1 MKRIFSNQQVQEYGQ
16 LISDNNPI
24 HQEINMSNINKI
36 DDHNK
41 TSSSN
46 VIVHGMLSASL
57 FSSIFGTLIP
67 GSLYRSQNLIFHT
80 PVYSNEY
87 VVGKVQV
94 TKIKDL
100 RRGLLVT
107 CDTTAY
113 QRDLSTSATGDNG
126 DIEKSI
132 KCIQGNAEVWLPG
145 VKVSH

>member
-1 MKRIFSNQQVQEYGQ
+1 MKRIFSNKQVQEYGQ

-67 GSLYRSQNLIFHT
+67 GSYYSSQNLIFQT
-80 PVYSNEY
+80 PV
-87 VVGKVQV
+87 
-94 TKIKDL
+94 
-100 RRGLLVT
+100 
-107 CDTTAY
+107 
-113 QRDLSTSATGDNG
+113 
-126 DIEKSI
+126 
-132 KCIQGNAEVWLPG
+132 
-145 VKVSH
+145 